1 MSVISTQ
8 GELEAL
14 GLVALFGVYRQSIAE
29 FHRAEGR
36 EEGSGEAPG
45 FTQVPELEVTRVRE
59 GVADIV
65 EECQP
70 VRRGRGAGLAEGWQ
84 HELVLRIE
92 HGPTADGV
100 AADRVYR
107 TQRPGRPATD
117 RVWTADEEVLER
129 RVQRGLAI
137 RCTDA
142 HLGVECV
149 DELEGQRQERILL
162 IAEDVVLH
170 IPAWD
175 RRGEAQRV
183 AY

>member
-36 EEGSGEAPG
+36 EEGGSEAPG
-45 FTQVPELEVTRVRE
+45 FTQVTELEVTRSHE
-59 GVADIV
+59 GVTDIV

-70 VRRGRGAGLAEGWQ
+70 VRGGRGPSLAEGWQ

-92 HGPTADGV
+92 HGAAADGV
-100 AADRVYR
+100 ATDGVGG
-107 TQRPGRPATD
+107 TQRAGRPAAH
-117 RVWTADEEVLER
+117 RVRTAYEEVLEW
-129 RVQRGLAI
+129 RVQRGLAV
-137 RCTDA
+137 RRADA
-142 HLGVECV
+142 HLPVKRI
-149 DELEGQRQERILL
+149 DELEGQRQERVLL

-170 IPAWD
+170 IPARD
-175 RRGEAQRV
+175 GGGEAE
-183 AY
+183 